1 MAPLSPLR
9 TFPGVAAK
17 RSQTLSL
24 RPSSFAA
31 PSIWY
36 DAVAAPQTNS
46 AGNDLVSWLDIDFL
60 SDGRCG
66 SSDVTAGALSRLRSD
81 QLGSDLR
88 ADVDAQRAAL
98 DEAAAGRRIDGGGGD
113 ALAHFDPLADRNRR
127 IGHGGGQQL
136 GVGVGR
142 ALQH

>member
-17 RSQTLSL
+17 RSHTLSL

-46 AGNDLVSWLDIDFL
+46 AGNNLVSWLDIDFL
-60 SDGRCG
+60 SDCGCG
-66 SSDVTAGALSRLRSD
+66 SSDVTARALGRLRGD
-81 QLGSDLR
+81 QFGRDLR
-88 ADVDAQRAAL
+88 ADADAQRAAL
-98 DEAAAGRRIDGGGGD
+98 DEAAAGRRIDGGRGD
-113 ALAHFDPLADRNRR
+113 ALSQLDPVANRNR
-127 IGHGGGQQL
+127 G
-136 GVGVGR
+136 
-142 ALQH
+142 